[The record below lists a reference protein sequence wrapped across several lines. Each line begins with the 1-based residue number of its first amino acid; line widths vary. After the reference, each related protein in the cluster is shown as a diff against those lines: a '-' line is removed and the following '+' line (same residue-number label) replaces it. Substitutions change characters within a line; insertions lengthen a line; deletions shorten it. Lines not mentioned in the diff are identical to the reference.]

1 MTALEK
7 QQAICDRLK
16 ETDYAAFGGDKE
28 TALKEV
34 FNGFSS
40 IIRYVVGT
48 ALAKE
53 KMIVE
58 KAAGVDAAEN
68 ADREEQAA
76 YRELT
81 DSINMLNDL
90 SKKLGLEPFA
100 DIDASDPD
108 SVRRFAGEYTME
120 HTFGE
125 FKEH

>member
-7 QQAICDRLK
+7 QQAICDKLR
-16 ETDYAAFGGDKE
+16 ETDYAPFNGDKE
-28 TALKEV
+28 TALREV

-40 IIRYVVGT
+40 IIRYVIGT

-53 KMIVE
+53 KMIAE
-58 KAAGVDAAEN
+58 QAAGVDTAEN

-81 DSINMLNDL
+81 DSVNMLNDL

-100 DIDASDPD
+100 DIDTSDPAA
-108 SVRRFAGEYTME
+108 VRRFAGEYTME
-120 HTFGE
+120 HTFGK
-125 FKEH
+125 FK

>member
-7 QQAICDRLK
+7 QQAICDRLR
-16 ETDYAAFGGDKE
+16 ETDYAPFDGDKE
-28 TALKEV
+28 TALREV

-40 IIRYVVGT
+40 IIKYVIGT

-58 KAAGVDAAEN
+58 QAAGGDTAGESADLEEKAAY
-68 ADREEQAA
+68 QK
-76 YRELT
+76 LT

-100 DIDASDPD
+100 DIDTSDPD

-120 HTFGE
+120 HTFGK
-125 FKEH
+125 FK

>member
-7 QQAICDRLK
+7 QQALCDRLR
-16 ETDYAAFGGDKE
+16 ETDYAPFNGDKE
-28 TALKEV
+28 TALREV

-40 IIRYVVGT
+40 IIEYVIGT

-58 KAAGVDAAEN
+58 QAAGRDTSGESADPEEKAAY
-68 ADREEQAA
+68 QK
-76 YRELT
+76 LT

-100 DIDASDPD
+100 DIDTSDPD

-120 HTFGE
+120 HTFGK
-125 FKEH
+125 FK

>member
-28 TALKEV
+28 AALREV

-40 IIRYVVGT
+40 IIKYVVGT

-53 KMIVE
+53 KLIVE
-58 KAAGVDAAEN
+58 KATGADSVEN
-68 ADREEQAA
+68 ADPEEQAA

-81 DSINMLNDL
+81 DSINRLNEL

-100 DIDASDPD
+100 DIDMADPD